1 MRFSVDAHAIG
12 CHLTGNEVYIRN
24 LLDEFAILDR
34 DSEVFA
40 CISKTGA
47 AELVPK
53 RFGTRWVSQNPY
65 KRLAWDIP
73 HHLRDDRPDLLH
85 VQYTG
90 PLSGSTPLIV
100 SIHDVSFLEYPEY
113 FTKFR
118 ANQLKLTVA
127 RTAARAAQ
135 IVTPS
140 EYSKAAIIEH
150 YRVPQERVRVIPN
163 GVSSRFRPM
172 NRSVARAAVEKAL
185 GVPGPF
191 VVSVGDLQPRK
202 NHLGLLRAFER
213 VVLDHPELKHK
224 LVFVGQETWYS
235 PKLHQAVQASRI
247 ADRVRFAGFVEDDD
261 LVRYYGAC
269 DLAVYPSFYEGFGLP
284 ILEAMA
290 CQRAV
295 ACSETTAM
303 PEVADSAALLF
314 DPCDIDEM
322 AQAIRDA
329 LIDPDFRERLERLGS
344 QNASMFSWRKSAAQ
358 TLNVYYEVAGA
369 ERRIEEVVK
378 AGAV

>member
-24 LLDEFAILDR
+24 LLDEFAVLDR

-53 RFGTRWVSQNPY
+53 GFGTRWVSQSPY

-73 HHLRDDRPDLLH
+73 RHLRADRPDLLH

-90 PLSGSTPLIV
+90 PISGSTPLIV
-100 SIHDVSFLEYPEY
+100 TIHDVSFLEYPEY

-127 RTAARAAQ
+127 RAAAQAAQ
-135 IVTPS
+135 ILTPS
-140 EYSKAAIIEH
+140 EYSRAAIIDH
-150 YRVPQERVRVIPN
+150 YKVPQQRVRVIPN

-172 NRSVARAAVEKAL
+172 DRSVARVAVEKAL

-202 NHLGLLRAFER
+202 NHLGLLRAFEQ
-213 VVLDHPELKHK
+213 VVLGHPELKHK

-314 DPCDIDEM
+314 DPHDIDEM

-329 LIDPDFRERLERLGS
+329 LIDPDFRERLERLGLK
-344 QNASMFSWRKSAAQ
+344 NASMFSWRKSAAQ

-369 ERRIEEVVK
+369 ERRIEEAVR